1 VSASIA
7 SLSDL
12 EPLVLVGSRAGLFLL
27 EPDAGW
33 ACRGPLLPGLDV
45 SHAVRDRRDGTLWA
59 AANDAGGHARVC
71 RSDDGGATWDG
82 GALPGER
89 AWHVRE
95 GRNGEVYAGVKPAG
109 LLRSDD
115 RGCSWQ
121 PVLGLNDHP
130 TRGEW
135 WEGGAGLVLHTILL
149 PPGRNGRIYAGIS
162 VAGLFRSDDGG
173 ASWATANEGT
183 TSMAEVYAS
192 EFGLGRARHHGVHRC
207 VHKVAIHPTA
217 PDTLFMQAH
226 DGVYRSDDGGSS
238 WVDIGGGLPS
248 RFGFP
253 IATAADAGP
262 AGCAVWVVPQHEETL
277 RTAGR
282 LAVWRSVDGG
292 ATWCE
297 ARAGLPAGEHNVLR
311 DAMAASGGAG
321 VEPTVVFGTTAGTLY
336 ASRDGGERWEAVAS
350 GLGRI
355 QSVEAG

>member
-1 VSASIA
+1 MSASIA

-115 RGCSWQ
+115 RGRSWQ

-162 VAGLFRSDDGG
+162 VAGLFRSD
-173 ASWATANEGT
+173 
-183 TSMAEVYAS
+183 
-192 EFGLGRARHHGVHRC
+192 
-207 VHKVAIHPTA
+207 
-217 PDTLFMQAH
+217 
-226 DGVYRSDDGGSS
+226 
-238 WVDIGGGLPS
+238 
-248 RFGFP
+248 
-253 IATAADAGP
+253 
-262 AGCAVWVVPQHEETL
+262 
-277 RTAGR
+277 
-282 LAVWRSVDGG
+282 DGG